1 MRTFVSGSRLVSGI
15 QIEKDRFKVGLCQD
29 RYATR
34 CSQQWMGPQLE
45 DLMLA
50 HTQVTTELNST
61 SDNPL
66 VDVSQSDIHS
76 GGNFQAA
83 SITSAM
89 EKTRLLLQM
98 IGKMLSSQYTE
109 LINPA
114 FNNGL
119 PANLAAD
126 DPSLSFTMKGID
138 VNMAGYMSELACVAN
153 PVSNHVQS
161 AEQHNQAINSLAF
174 ISARYTMDA
183 VDLVSLISASFIYVG
198 CQALDLRVM
207 HKTFLDS
214 FKPTLEAAS
223 KAIGSFLPP
232 SSLATL
238 QQNIWKNVTAV
249 WYQTGSF
256 DALQRC
262 ENVIATSISILSS
275 GLIVNEGPTPSPMC
289 SVAALEEWRCHSYT
303 AMHQHFISFRDKFFE
318 KQNTV
323 DYLGQA
329 SKKVYKFVRGELG
342 VPFHRILVEHP
353 IPGDIESNVISG
365 REKKTIGS
373 WVGIIHE
380 SLRDGRLGGVV
391 MEALVEGLDVSEK
404 QN

>member
-1 MRTFVSGSRLVSGI
+1 
-15 QIEKDRFKVGLCQD
+15 
-29 RYATR
+29 
-34 CSQQWMGPQLE
+34 
-45 DLMLA
+45 
-50 HTQVTTELNST
+50 
-61 SDNPL
+61 
-66 VDVSQSDIHS
+66 
-76 GGNFQAA
+76 
-83 SITSAM
+83 
-89 EKTRLLLQM
+89 
-98 IGKMLSSQYTE
+98 
-109 LINPA
+109 
-114 FNNGL
+114 
-119 PANLAAD
+119 
-126 DPSLSFTMKGID
+126 
-138 VNMAGYMSELACVAN
+138 
-153 PVSNHVQS
+153 
-161 AEQHNQAINSLAF
+161 
-174 ISARYTMDA
+174 MDA

>member
-153 PVSNHVQS
+153 PVSTHVQS

-174 ISARYTMDA
+174 ISARYTMQA
-183 VDLVSLISASFIYVG
+183 VDLVSLMSADLIYVC

-207 HKTFLDS
+207 HKTFLES
-214 FKPTLEAAS
+214 FKPTLEAVTS
-223 KAIGSFLPP
+223 EVIGSFLQP
-232 SSLATL
+232 SSLTTL
-238 QQNIWKNVTAV
+238 QQNIWESVTAV
-249 WYQTGSF
+249 WYRTGSL
-256 DALQRC
+256 DALPRC
-262 ENVIATSISILSS
+262 EKVIATSISILSS
-275 GLIVNEGPTPSPMC
+275 GIVANEDQTPSPAC
-289 SVAALEEWRCHSYT
+289 PVTALEQWRCRSC
-303 AMHQHFISFRDKFFE
+303 ASMHERFISFRHKFFE

-329 SKKVYKFVRGELG
+329 SKKVYKFVREELG
-342 VPFHRILVEHP
+342 SHS
-353 IPGDIESNVISG
+353 IE
-365 REKKTIGS
+365 
-373 WVGIIHE
+373 
-380 SLRDGRLGGVV
+380 D
-391 MEALVEGLDVSEK
+391 
-404 QN
+404 